1 MNTAIYVAVAG
12 ILLTL
17 YVMRRRVRTGKRNAS
32 F

>member
-1 MNTAIYVAVAG
+1 MNTAIYAAIAG

-17 YVMRRRVRTGKRNAS
+17 YVMRRRVRQGKRKAT